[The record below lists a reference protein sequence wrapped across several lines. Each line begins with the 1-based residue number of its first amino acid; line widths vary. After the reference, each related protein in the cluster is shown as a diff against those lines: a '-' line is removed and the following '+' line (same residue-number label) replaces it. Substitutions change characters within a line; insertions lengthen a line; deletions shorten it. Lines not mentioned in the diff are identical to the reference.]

1 MRRREFIALLGS
13 AAVAWPLVAPAQER
27 MRRLA
32 ILTQFA
38 ENDSDASQYVTTFR
52 EGLEAFGWR
61 EGQNLHIDYRWAA
74 GDAARMRTYAAE
86 IVELLPDVIF
96 VGSPTGLLETTQA
109 TRTIPIVFVQVA
121 DPVGGGF
128 VKSLANPGGN
138 VTGFTSFEETMSAKW
153 LELLREIV
161 PQLTRVAVLRNPA
174 TSSASTYILGGLET
188 AARVSGIELTMV
200 DVRSGDEINP
210 AFNAFEHDPPDGLVV
225 MPDALF
231 SADRKTIIGLAA
243 LRRLPAVYYYR
254 YYASSGGLLSY
265 GPSADDL
272 YRRAAS
278 YIDRILRGGKPENL
292 PVQQP
297 TKFELV
303 INLKTAEALRLTVP
317 PTLLARADEVI
328 E

>member
-1 MRRREFIALLGS
+1 
-13 AAVAWPLVAPAQER
+13 VWPLAAHAQQLER
-27 MRRLA
+27 MRRVGV
-32 ILTQFA
+32 LTQFA
-38 ENDSDASQYVTTFR
+38 ENDREASQYIATFR
-52 EGLEAFGWR
+52 KGLEGFGWR

-86 IVELLPDVIF
+86 IVDLLPDVIL
-96 VGSPTGLLETTQA
+96 VGSPTGLSEIAQA

-128 VKSLANPGGN
+128 VRSLANPGGN
-138 VTGFTSFEETMSAKW
+138 VTGFTSFEDTMSAKW
-153 LELLREIV
+153 LELLKEIV

-174 TSSASTYILGGLET
+174 TSSASTYILGGLEA
-188 AARVSGIELTMV
+188 AARSSGIQLTMV
-200 DVRSGDEINP
+200 DVRSVSEIKP
-210 AFNAFEHDPPDGLVV
+210 AFEAFERDSPDGLLV
-225 MPDALF
+225 MPDAFF
-231 SADRKTIIGLAA
+231 SADRETIIALAA

-265 GPSADDL
+265 GPSAIDL
-272 YRRAAS
+272 YRRAGS
-278 YIDRILRGGKPENL
+278 YVDRILRGAKPATL

-303 INLKTAEALRLTVP
+303 INLKTANALGITVP
-317 PTLLARADEVI
+317 PLLLARADAVI

>member
-1 MRRREFIALLGS
+1 MRRRDFITLLG
-13 AAVAWPLVAPAQER
+13 AATATWPLAAPAQER
-27 MRRLA
+27 MQRLG

-38 ENDSDASQYVTTFR
+38 ENDSEASQYVATFR
-52 EGLEAFGWR
+52 KSLEAFGWR

-74 GDAARMRTYAAE
+74 GNAARMRTYAAE

-96 VGSPTGLLETTQA
+96 VASPIGLLETTQA
-109 TRTIPIVFVQVA
+109 TRNIPIVFVQVA
-121 DPVGGGF
+121 DPIGGGF

-161 PQLTRVAVLRNPA
+161 PQLTRVAVLRNPT
-174 TSSASTYILGGLET
+174 TSSASTYILGGLVT
-188 AARVSGIELTMV
+188 AARTSGIELRMV
-200 DVRSGDEINP
+200 DVRSADEIKP
-210 AFNAFEHDPPDGLVV
+210 AFNTFERDSPDGLVV
-225 MPDALF
+225 MPDAIF
-231 SADRKTIIGLAA
+231 SADRETIISLAA
-243 LRRLPAVYYYR
+243 LRRLPTVYYYR

-265 GPSADDL
+265 GPSAIDL
-272 YRRAAS
+272 YHRAAS
-278 YIDRILRGGKPENL
+278 YVDRILRGAKPDNL

-303 INLKTAEALRLTVP
+303 INLKTAETLGLTVP
-317 PTLLARADEVI
+317 PSLLARADEVI